1 MAESTESTEF
11 TVSAELREKVR
22 AIIADVLEVDAA
34 ELSENSSFADDFEAD
49 SLMSIEMF
57 SRFER
62 DLGISI
68 PQDELVDLDDLA
80 TAYELVGRHGSA
92 EATRV

>member
-1 MAESTESTEF
+1 MTAPTESTI
-11 TVSAELREKVR
+11 SAELRDKVR

-34 ELSENSSFADDFEAD
+34 ELSEANSFADDFEAD

-68 PQDELVDLDDLA
+68 PQDELVDLDDLG
-80 TAYELVGRHGSA
+80 TAYELVGRHSAA
-92 EATRV
+92 EATSV